1 MKPATTTYDLI
12 SVSLLLV
19 MLTGAAVGIGIRAG
33 TGWDFANFYDAGH
46 KVLARQIQNLYNPE
60 AMIEGKSP
68 EGNLAFYGTPLSALF
83 YAAMAW
89 MRPAQALVAFKIQN
103 TIAIFS
109 GLWLLYVYNRSFA
122 EQSGFSRAA
131 FRALFLLAALVYQPF
146 WTVYRV
152 GGQTTPTVF
161 LCLVL
166 GLICFTSGRLFLAA
180 ICLVLVV
187 TIKPAFALMLIF
199 LALTGGRRF
208 LIYTLMTGIAT
219 AGASVLIMGWSVHE
233 RFLEHL
239 AAGKLSPWL
248 YNSSIT
254 VAFDMLRLAGVDTW
268 PVIAAANIVRAGA
281 AALVIIT
288 LLLSRKR
295 KWFAPARQH
304 FLFLMAIVFGLVLM
318 PVVWEH
324 YLSVL
329 FIPLSY
335 FVAFILRLGRSERI
349 LILSIFIACLAQN
362 LILVMWVN
370 DHLNIN
376 TPLALL
382 AACIVKSAPL
392 ILFAVLLWRYREA
405 LFNTYL
411 NSAWGSSTQLGTV
424 ARVPGIGATVGVV
437 PWKF

>member
-1 MKPATTTYDLI
+1 MGKRMKPTTTTYDRI
-12 SVSLLLV
+12 SVCLLLLMMAGV
-19 MLTGAAVGIGIRAG
+19 AVGIGIRAG

-46 KVLARQIQNLYNPE
+46 KVLARQIQDLYNPD
-60 AMIEGKSP
+60 AMIGGKSP

-89 MRPAQALVAFKIQN
+89 MSPAQALVAFKIQN

-109 GLWLLYVYNRSFA
+109 GLWLLYLYNRSFA
-122 EQSGFSRAA
+122 EQSGFSQAA

-166 GLICFTSGRLFLAA
+166 GLVCFTSGRLFLAA

-187 TIKPAFALMLIF
+187 TIKPAFVLMLIF
-199 LALTGGRRF
+199 LALMGGLRF
-208 LIYTLMTGIAT
+208 LLYTSMTGIAT
-219 AGASVLIMGWSVHE
+219 AGASFLIMGWNVHE
-233 RFLEHL
+233 NFLKHL

-254 VAFDMLRLAGVDTW
+254 VGFDMLRLAGADTW
-268 PVIAAANIVRAGA
+268 PVIAGAHIVRAAA

-295 KWFAPARQH
+295 KSFAPARQH

-335 FVAFILRLGRSERI
+335 FVAFILHLGRSERT
-349 LILSIFIACLAQN
+349 LILSIFIASLAQN

-376 TPLALL
+376 TPLALF
-382 AACIVKSAPL
+382 AACLVKSAPL
-392 ILFAVLLWRYREA
+392 ILFAVLLWRYRES
-405 LFNTYL
+405 LFDTYT
-411 NSAWGSSTQLGTV
+411 NSAWGSTAPPLGRHLV
-424 ARVPGIGATVGVV
+424 
-437 PWKF
+437 